1 MKYPWL
7 IMHKSMMLCML
18 IFLVCSANNCNRVS
32 SYDTLG
38 AYEAHTSTPYNPSL
52 PPHFPPLKMP
62 DDNPMTMERVKLG
75 QKLYYDPILH
85 KNRSMACGSCHIQ
98 DWSFTTF
105 DKVLPHV
112 NLGWNRFF
120 LWNGKIEGSLE
131 DAMLYE
137 VESFM
142 QTEISHL
149 NQDKHYPRLFNEA
162 FGTDI
167 ITSKEIAYAL
177 AQFVRTMIS
186 GNSKYDQYARGEI
199 ELTPA
204 ETRGYTIFFSEKG
217 GCFHCHPEPLF
228 TDNRFHNN
236 GLDNSIGGSNRDRY
250 EVTRNRAD
258 RGKFKTP
265 TLRNSELTSPFMH
278 DGRFQTLE
286 EVIDFYSTGVKSS
299 ETIDPLMKNVEKGG
313 LQLTEQEKKDLIAFL
328 KILTDSS
335 FINNERLSP
344 PKGSQHLV
352 RWPVSG
358 HSRI

>member
-1 MKYPWL
+1 MKPSWRTL
-7 IMHKSMMLCML
+7 KKSKILCIL
-18 IFLVCSANNCNRVS
+18 IFLVCSSSNSNRVS
-32 SYDTLG
+32 SYDTVW
-38 AYEAHTSTPYNPSL
+38 AYEVPTATPYNLSP
-52 PPHFPPLKMP
+52 PPHFPPLKMS
-62 DDNPMTMERVKLG
+62 DDNPMTMEGVKLG

-105 DKVLPHV
+105 DTVLPHV

-120 LWNGKIEGSLE
+120 LWNGKVEGSLE
-131 DAMLYE
+131 DVMLYE

-142 QTEISHL
+142 QTETSYL
-149 NQDKHYPRLFNEA
+149 NQDKHYPRLFKEA
-162 FGTDI
+162 FATDI

-186 GNSKYDQYARGEI
+186 GNSKYDQYVRAEI

-228 TDNRFHNN
+228 TDNHFHNN
-236 GLDNSIGGSNRDRY
+236 GLDSSSEENNSGRY

-265 TLRNSELTSPFMH
+265 TLRNCELTAPFMH
-278 DGRFQTLE
+278 DGRFHTLE
-286 EVIDFYSTGVKSS
+286 EVIDFYSKGLKSS
-299 ETIDPLMKNVEKGG
+299 ETIDPLMKNVEEGG
-313 LQLTEQEKKDLIAFL
+313 LQLTEQEKKDLVAFL
-328 KILTDSS
+328 KTLTDRS
-335 FINNERLSP
+335 FINNRHLSP
-344 PKGSQHLV
+344 PEGSQHLV
-352 RWPVSG
+352 LWPVWMRG
-358 HSRI
+358 RP